1 MQVIGIFPYR
11 VLIKANSGKINKIS
25 QIWFYVSAR
34 DLPKKQRGSDILEL
48 LRLFL
53 GESDR
58 ENSID
63 LSFQE
68 LYRSRVVVSEYRHG

>member
-1 MQVIGIFPYR
+1 MQLIVIFPYR
-11 VLIKANSGKINKIS
+11 VLITVNRGKINRIS
-25 QIWFYVSAR
+25 KIWFYVSAR
-34 DLPKKQRGSDILEL
+34 DPPKKQRGSDISEL
-48 LRLFL
+48 LCLFM